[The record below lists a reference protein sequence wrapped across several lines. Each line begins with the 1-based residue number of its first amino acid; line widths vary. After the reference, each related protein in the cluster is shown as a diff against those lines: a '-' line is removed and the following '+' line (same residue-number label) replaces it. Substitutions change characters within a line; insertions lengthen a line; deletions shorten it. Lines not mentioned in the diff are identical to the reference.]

1 MLDLKLDLKQR
12 TVIRDYLDSGM
23 SPDSVANYLGR
34 VADLEPDEVA
44 ALRAAAHDI
53 LNEVPAPIPPRRPRL
68 TLIKGGG

>member
-53 LNEVPAPIPPRRPRL
+53 LNEVPALIPPRRRRL